1 MAETWQTMKSWSML
15 YHDTPAGS
23 WCPLAML
30 RKDGLRYL
38 QVTRRQTPSLHPG
51 NSGGGGGG
59 GVELGREKQGRRN
72 QQPTYAIADWSQW
85 GLSGLFLPEPGI
97 DGTLKLSSQDTEGS
111 VTHWI
116 CSNPSVA
123 GVLRR
128 LTPPHPGLRC

>member
-30 RKDGLRYL
+30 RKDGLRCL

-51 NSGGGGGG
+51 NSGGGGVGG
-59 GVELGREKQGRRN
+59 RTRKRETREEE
-72 QQPTYAIADWSQW
+72 PTTYICHCRLVTVGSLW
-85 GLSGLFLPEPGI
+85 GLSSEPGT
-97 DGTLKLSSQDTEGS
+97 DGTLELSSQDTEGS
-111 VTHWI
+111 GTHRI
-116 CSNPSVA
+116 CSDPSVA